1 MQRDPSWT
9 KAAGSLVRLL
19 AMIFDDCN
27 KAGRGVSQRLPSW
40 NLLPGNFAGTL
51 SSITSLSKQ
60 VCTLVKRPQ
69 NTHRR
74 WYL

>member
-1 MQRDPSWT
+1 
-9 KAAGSLVRLL
+9 
-19 AMIFDDCN
+19 MIVDDRN

-60 VCTLVKRPQ
+60 FCAFIK
-69 NTHRR
+69 
-74 WYL
+74 